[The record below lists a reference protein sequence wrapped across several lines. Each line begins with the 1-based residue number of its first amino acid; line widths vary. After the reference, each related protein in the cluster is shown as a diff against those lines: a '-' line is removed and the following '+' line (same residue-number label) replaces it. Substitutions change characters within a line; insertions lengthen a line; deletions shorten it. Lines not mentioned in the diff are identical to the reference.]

1 MMLVWTEIVKD
12 QEVLQRLN
20 IGRYFSDCHV
30 KLELCIRFF
39 FVSWI
44 VAYIKLFVLY
54 CSIWFVIIFSTLQKS
69 NGKSEKI
76 KSRKRSHSE
85 SDRDR

>member
-44 VAYIKLFVLY
+44 VAYIILARGTDMATYYNINK
-54 CSIWFVIIFSTLQKS
+54 
-69 NGKSEKI
+69 KI
-76 KSRKRSHSE
+76 AVVNWLLIG
-85 SDRDR
+85 

>member
-1 MMLVWTEIVKD
+1 MKD

-20 IGRYFSDCHV
+20 IGRYFASCYV
-30 KLELCIRFF
+30 RLELCIRFF
-39 FVSWI
+39 LFRGCGVYN
-44 VAYIKLFVLY
+44 YIKLFVLY
-54 CSIWFVIIFSTLQKS
+54 CSIWFVIIFSILQKS
-69 NGKSEKI
+69 KGKSEKR